1 LDTLSLRVFS
11 PLATRKVNAFKT
23 AGINRFVVGANF
35 SLVDAQLVLNGSPV
49 TSENRSHITED
60 SVYVYGAFSDL
71 TEANLVVL
79 KDSFVDTLKTRITP
93 KDKAFPLR
101 VMSDKKRG
109 MLTPIDTLS
118 YSVNGK
124 ITALDSAFILV
135 KNAVDSSFVAFD
147 LTYLGANQFSIVPK
161 TNIEKGVVVFK
172 KGAMNC
178 GSTMN
183 MDSTGFAFQYG
194 ALEDFGVLDAVLNDF
209 SGSFILQLKRGNE
222 LVSERTVSGG
232 TTVHYEYLEPA
243 EYTFVLIEDL
253 DGNGKWTTGNLIQG
267 IQPEMVYRFSQVTKV
282 RANWD
287 VSVELRP

>member
-1 LDTLSLRVFS
+1 
-11 PLATRKVNAFKT
+11 
-23 AGINRFVVGANF
+23 
-35 SLVDAQLVLNGSPV
+35 
-49 TSENRSHITED
+49 
-60 SVYVYGAFSDL
+60 VYGAFSDL

-93 KDKAFPLR
+93 KDNAFPLR
-101 VMSDKKRG
+101 TMSDKKGG
-109 MLTPIDTLS
+109 MLAPIDTLS

-135 KNAVDSSFVAFD
+135 KNTADSSFVPFD
-147 LTYLGANQFSIVPK
+147 LAIRGVNTFSIVPK
-161 TNIEKGVVVFK
+161 TTIEKGVVVLK
-172 KGAMNC
+172 KGAVNC

-183 MDSTGFAFQYG
+183 MDSTGFVFQYG
-194 ALEDFGVLDAVLNDF
+194 ALEDFGVLDAVLSDF
-209 SGSFILQLKRGNE
+209 AGSFILQLKRGNE
-222 LVSERTVSGG
+222 LVSERICAGG

-243 EYTFVLIEDL
+243 EYTFVLIDDR
-253 DGNGKWTTGNLIQG
+253 DGNGKWTTGDLGQG